1 MATYENE
8 ATGIV
13 EEDVDDDEA
22 ENESTKK
29 RHEKILKDSLEG
41 LKACIDDEDEERK
54 KMEDDLRFCTLDQ
67 WPAEIRRSRESDPN
81 GARPCLTSDEINQYI
96 VQVENDMRHNRPS
109 VKPRPVDDAAD
120 PATAEIFAGLI
131 RHIEDQSNAEVAY
144 VTAGGS
150 AVRIGLGYFRV
161 TTEILPGTFND
172 QEPRIVRIPNTF
184 SVYLNSHIQPDG
196 SDATKGWILEEIP
209 LERFKREFPKAKY
222 AQEDFAGL
230 GVTPTW
236 RTAETVMV
244 AEHFYIEYKP
254 SKLLFLKDGT
264 TVYADEYDGPEENI
278 QDSRTEQRRR
288 VKWCK
293 HTGCEVIEERDWLG
307 KYIPIIEVVGKE
319 AFVDGKRRLWGLVR
333 PAKDMLRMK
342 NYWLSAATEK
352 IALSPKTP
360 FVGAKGQFEN
370 LEEQWKRANIE
381 NRAYL
386 EYNAIDVN
394 GNAIP
399 RPERVAPAPVEMAI
413 VNMLGM
419 IEHDVQKSLGMFKA
433 SVGESESQQSGKAI
447 LALQR
452 ESDTGTFHFQDNL
465 ALSIQYCGRILI
477 DLIPKVIDT
486 KRVLRILGEDGKS
499 NAAMVDPGQ
508 PQAMRRVQ
516 DATGKIRNIYNLGV
530 GTYDVTV
537 ATGPSYSTGR
547 QEAATILTDL
557 ANSAKDPASAA
568 VMRYLAIK
576 NSDFHGAEEM
586 TRMLKAMLP
595 PQVLS
600 AEETDE
606 PIPPAALAKI
616 AQLTQTADQL
626 HAEGTQLMQENAQLK
641 SGAAIAQSKIDA
653 EAAASER
660 EFKLK
665 KQKQDDEAAL
675 AHAKAVDEYELKK
688 YVAQKELEI
697 AEMKANAD
705 RELKNRQMQSAE
717 QDKVEAKNEA
727 AEAEVLPI
735 VVQQLE
741 STFTTFVQF
750 MQASLELQQQMI
762 QEIRKGDTISDI
774 QIQKDKSGAIIGAR
788 VKKSAASGQMVQ

>member
-8 ATGIV
+8 EAGEV
-13 EEDVDDDEA
+13 EGVAPDI
-22 ENESTKK
+22 NKRQQKLLQES
-29 RHEKILKDSLEG
+29 LDG
-41 LKACIDDEDEERK
+41 LKVCIDDEDIERK
-54 KMEDDLRFCTLDQ
+54 KMLDDLRFCTLDQ

-109 VKPRPVDDAAD
+109 VKPRPVDDTAD
-120 PATAEIFAGLI
+120 IATADIFAGLI

-150 AVRIGLGYFRV
+150 AVRVGLGYFRV
-161 TTEILPGTFND
+161 TTDYVSPDSFD

-184 SVYLNSHIQPDG
+184 SVYLNAHIQPDG
-196 SDATKGWILEEIP
+196 SDATKGWILEEMTV
-209 LERFKREFPKAKY
+209 EKFKREFPKAKV
-222 AQEDFAGL
+222 AKQDFEGL

-236 RTAETVMV
+236 RAEDTITV
-244 AEHFYIEYKP
+244 AEHFYIEYKATD
-254 SKLLFLKDGT
+254 LLFLKDGT
-264 TVYADEYDGPEENI
+264 TVYADDYDGPEENI
-278 QDSRTEQRRR
+278 QDRRSAQKQR

-293 HTGCEVIEERDWLG
+293 HTGCEILEERDWLG

-319 AFVDGKRRLWGLVR
+319 SYVDGKRVLWGLVR

-352 IALSPKTP
+352 IALSPKVP
-360 FVGAKGQFEN
+360 FIGAKGQFEN
-370 LEEQWKRANIE
+370 LEEQWKKANIE

-413 VNMLGM
+413 VNMLGL

-433 SVGESESQQSGKAI
+433 SVGEAESQQSGKAI

-465 ALSIQYCGRILI
+465 SLSIQYCGRILI

-486 KRVLRILGEDGKS
+486 RRVLRILGEDGQSKS
-499 NAAMVDPGQ
+499 VTIDPKQESAKRQITDG
-508 PQAMRRVQ
+508 M
-516 DATGKIRNIYNLGV
+516 GKVRTIYNLGV

-537 ATGPSYSTGR
+537 STGPSYSTGR

-586 TRMLKAMLP
+586 TRMLKALLP
-595 PQVLS
+595 PQVIQ
-600 AEETDE
+600 ADDAGE
-606 PIPPAALAKI
+606 PIPAAAMQKI

-626 HAEGTQLMQENAQLK
+626 HAEGTQLMQENQQLK
-641 SGAAIAQSKIDA
+641 TGAAAAQAKVEADAAAKARELQIRKEQQDFEQSLA
-653 EAAASER
+653 EA
-660 EFKLK
+660 K
-665 KQKQDDEAAL
+665 
-675 AHAKAVDEYELKK
+675 AKAEFDLKK
-688 YVAQKELEI
+688 YVAERELEI
-697 AEMKANAD
+697 ADMKHEHEKSIANAKIEFD
-705 RELKNRQMQSAE
+705 HKSKLAADPNYKDVAMMPQVMESMQSLA
-717 QDKVEAKNEA
+717 NGITA
-727 AEAEVLPI
+727 AF
-735 VVQQLE
+735 QQLAE
-741 STFTTFVQF
+741 IQSQGL
-750 MQASLELQQQMI
+750 ALQQQTLAAI
-762 QEIRKGDTISDI
+762 QAPKRVSVGGI
-774 QIQKDKSGAIIGAR
+774 QRDAEGRPIGAT
-788 VKKSAASGQMVQ
+788 VNSTPMVQ

>member
-8 ATGIV
+8 GPADVVGVAPDINKR
-13 EEDVDDDEA
+13 EE
-22 ENESTKK
+22 KL
-29 RHEKILKDSLEG
+29 LKESLEG
-41 LKACIDDEDEERK
+41 LKICIDDEDIERK
-54 KMEDDLRFCTLDQ
+54 KMQDDLRFCTLDQ

-109 VKPRPVDDAAD
+109 VKPRPVDDQSD
-120 PATAEIFAGLI
+120 PATAEIYAGLI

-161 TTEILPGTFND
+161 TTDYVSPDSFD
-172 QEPRIVRIPNTF
+172 QEPRILRIPNTF
-184 SVYLNSHIQPDG
+184 SVYLNAHIQPDG
-196 SDATKGWILEEIP
+196 SDATKAWILEEMTV
-209 LERFKREFPKAKY
+209 EKFKREFPKAKVSK
-222 AQEDFAGL
+222 QDFEGL

-236 RTAETVMV
+236 RAEDTITV
-244 AEHFYIEYKP
+244 AEHFYVDYTAT
-254 SKLLFLKDGT
+254 KLLFLADGS

-278 QDSRTEQRRR
+278 KESRPAQKQR

-293 HTGCEVIEERDWLG
+293 HTGCEILEERDWLG
-307 KYIPIIEVVGKE
+307 KYIPIVEVVGKE
-319 AFVDGKRRLWGLVR
+319 SFVDGKRVLWGLVR

-352 IALSPKTP
+352 IALSPKVP
-360 FVGAKGQFEN
+360 FIGAKGQFEN

-399 RPERVAPAPVEMAI
+399 RPERVSPAPVEMAI

-433 SVGESESQQSGKAI
+433 SVGEAESQQSGKAI

-465 ALSIQYCGRILI
+465 SLSIQYCGRILI

-486 KRVLRILGEDGKS
+486 RRVLRILGEDGQSKS
-499 NAAMVDPGQ
+499 VTIDPSQKGAKREIADQ
-508 PQAMRRVQ
+508 M
-516 DATGKIRNIYNLGV
+516 GKIRTIYNLGV

-537 ATGPSYSTGR
+537 TTGPSYSTAR

-568 VMRYLAIK
+568 VMRYLAVK
-576 NSDFHGAEEM
+576 NSDFPGSDEM
-586 TRMLKAMLP
+586 TRMLKALLP
-595 PQVLS
+595 PQ
-600 AEETDE
+600 AIQADDDET
-606 PIPPAALAKI
+606 IPAAALQQI
-616 AQLTQTADQL
+616 AQLKQTADQL
-626 HAEGTQLMQENAQLK
+626 HQEGTQLMQENQQLK
-641 SGAAIAQSKIDA
+641 TGAAAAQAKVEAD
-653 EAAASER
+653 AAAKAKELQIR
-660 EFKLK
+660 KE
-665 KQKQDDEAAL
+665 QQDFEQSL
-675 AHAKAVDEYELKK
+675 AQAKAKAEFDLKK
-688 YVAQKELEI
+688 YVAERELEI
-697 AEMKANAD
+697 ADMKHEHEKSIANAKID
-705 RELKNRQMQSAE
+705 FDHQSKLASDPNYKDVAMMPQVMESMQSLATGIT
-717 QDKVEAKNEA
+717 QAF
-727 AEAEVLPI
+727 
-735 VVQQLE
+735 QQLAE
-741 STFTTFVQF
+741 LQSKG
-750 MQASLELQQQMI
+750 LELQQQTLAAI
-762 QEIRKGDTISDI
+762 QAPKRVSVGGI
-774 QIQKDKSGAIIGAR
+774 QRDADGRPIGAM
-788 VKKSAASGQMVQ
+788 VNSTPMVQ